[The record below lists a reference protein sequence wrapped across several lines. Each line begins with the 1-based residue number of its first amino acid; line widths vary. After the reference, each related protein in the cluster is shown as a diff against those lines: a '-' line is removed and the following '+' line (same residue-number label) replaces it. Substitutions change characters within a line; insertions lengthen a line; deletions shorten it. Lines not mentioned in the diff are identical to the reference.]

1 MPRYDVEVFFSRSFV
16 VDAENQGQAE
26 AAAFEQAQAK
36 FIQSGLETDAI
47 EWDYNEWAYRPDEQ
61 PDIILTPEAL
71 IAPEDV
77 VRSA

>member
-1 MPRYDVEVFFSRSFV
+1 MPRYDVEVFFSRAFV

-26 AAAFEQAQAK
+26 AAAFEQAQTK
-36 FIQSGLETDAI
+36 FIQSGLECDTI
-47 EWDYNEWAYRPDEQ
+47 KWDEDSWAYRDDQ

-77 VRSA
+77 VRG